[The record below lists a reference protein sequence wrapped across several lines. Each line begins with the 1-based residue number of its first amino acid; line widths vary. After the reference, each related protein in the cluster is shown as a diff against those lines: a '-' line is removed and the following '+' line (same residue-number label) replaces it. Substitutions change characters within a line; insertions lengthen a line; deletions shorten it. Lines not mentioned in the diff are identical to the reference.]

1 MPEPHDSR
9 DLRARRVD
17 DAVMRLIGPGLLVA
31 AAGIG
36 AGDIVS
42 ATMAGS
48 AHGLTL
54 LWVVVLAAA
63 LKGFL
68 NEGIARWQLA
78 TGTTAIEGWSLHL
91 PRWTSLSP
99 TRSRRSSACR

>member
-1 MPEPHDSR
+1 MSTR
-9 DLRARRVD
+9 SWAG
-17 DAVMRLIGPGLLVA
+17 LIGPGLLVA

-54 LWVVVLAAA
+54 LWVVVLAAF
-63 LKGFL
+63 LKAFL
-68 NEGIARWQLA
+68 NEGIAR
-78 TGTTAIEGWSLHL
+78 
-91 PRWTSLSP
+91 
-99 TRSRRSSACR
+99 